1 MQIVDGINHPE
12 GDGDDLVVVV
22 ILDSKLR
29 KGRIEFRK
37 QMSKQEMDFC
47 LLSTFAEICDLR
59 RKLKSGEYPAN
70 GGVTEGEPVVGGGG
84 SGGGG
89 ARSAHQAAGYLKV
102 ASAAVSLANAPG
114 GGGGDA

>member
-12 GDGDDLVVVV
+12 GDGDDLLVVV

-59 RKLKSGEYPAN
+59 AN
-70 GGVTEGEPVVGGGG
+70 GGVTEGEPVLGGGG
-84 SGGGG
+84 SGGG
-89 ARSAHQAAGYLKV
+89 ARSAHQ
-102 ASAAVSLANAPG
+102 G
-114 GGGGDA
+114 GGVFEGCECGG